1 MITRGHI
8 HEVERK
14 LSLFPAVVI
23 LGPRQCGKTTFA
35 QSLGGRYYDMETEG
49 SAARLDA
56 EWDEAA
62 AGDQLIII
70 DEAQE
75 APEVFKRLRGTID
88 TDRKRNGR
96 YLLLGS
102 VAPSLISG
110 VSESL
115 AGRIS
120 FVEMN
125 PLSLLEVAPEQLN
138 ALWLYGGYPDGGFQ
152 DSNLFPDWQNSYL
165 AALASSD
172 LPKWGLAASA
182 QMTKRLLQMLAALH
196 GQALNASQIGQ
207 SLGIDHKT
215 VQSYIDFLEGAFLVR
230 NLPPFHANIKKRLVK
245 RPRIYLR
252 DSGLL
257 HALMRVQDLEMLYG
271 QPWLGQ
277 SWEGF
282 VIEQIMAAINIKNL
296 PATPYYFRSSD
307 GYEIDLL
314 LDWGDERWAIKIN
327 LTSNPSK
334 SEIERLNKVAN
345 MVGATQRI
353 LLCRIAAPFGNG
365 QLTVS
370 HPEAWL
376 QQIG

>member
-1 MITRGHI
+1 MISRGHI
-8 HEVERK
+8 VEVQRK

-23 LGPRQCGKTTFA
+23 LGPRQCGKTTLA

-49 SAARLDA
+49 SYARLDA
-56 EWDEAA
+56 EWHDAASGDE
-62 AGDQLIII
+62 LIII

-88 TDRKRNGR
+88 ADRKRNGR

-102 VAPSLISG
+102 VSPNLISG

-115 AGRIS
+115 AGRVG
-120 FVEMN
+120 FVEMS
-125 PLSLLEVAPEQLN
+125 PLSLGEFTDPATD
-138 ALWLYGGYPDGGFQ
+138 ALWLYGGYPDGGLL
-152 DSNLFPDWQNSYL
+152 NPGLFPDWQNSYL
-165 AALASSD
+165 AALSSSD

-182 QMTKRLLQMLAALH
+182 QMTRRLLQMLAAHH
-196 GQALNASQIGQ
+196 GQPLNASQIGQ
-207 SLGIDHKT
+207 ALGIDHKT

-230 NLPPFHANIKKRLVK
+230 NLPPYYANIRKRLVK

-257 HALMRVQDLEMLYG
+257 HALMRVQDMDMLYG

-282 VIEQIMAAINIKNL
+282 IIEQILAALTMKNK

-307 GYEIDLL
+307 GYELDLV
-314 LDWGDERWAIKIN
+314 LDWGAELWAVEIK

-334 SEIERLNKVAN
+334 QEIDRMNKVAD
-345 MVGATQRI
+345 MIGATQRI
-353 LLCRIAAPFGNG
+353 LLCRTEKPFGNSR
-365 QLTVS
+365 LTVNQ
-370 HPEAWL
+370 PKQWL
-376 QQIG
+376 EGL

>member
-1 MITRGHI
+1 M
-8 HEVERK
+8 
-14 LSLFPAVVI
+14 FPVVVI
-23 LGPRQCGKTTFA
+23 LGPRQCGKTTLA

-49 SAARLDA
+49 SDARLDA
-56 EWDEAA
+56 EWDQAA
-62 AGDQLIII
+62 SSDQLTII

-102 VAPSLISG
+102 VSPSLISG

-115 AGRIS
+115 AGRVGFI
-120 FVEMN
+120 EMS
-125 PLSLLEVAPEQLN
+125 PLSLLEVASDQLD
-138 ALWLYGGYPDGGFQ
+138 ALWLYGGYPDGGFL

-165 AALASSD
+165 TALTSSD
-172 LPKWGLAASA
+172 LPKWGLSASA

-215 VQSYIDFLEGAFLVR
+215 VQRYIDFLEGAFLVR
-230 NLPPFHANIKKRLVK
+230 NLPPYHANIKKRLVK

-257 HALMRVQDLEMLYG
+257 HALMRVQDLGMLYG

-282 VIEQIMAAINIKNL
+282 VIEQIMAAIHIKNC
-296 PATPYYFRSSD
+296 PATPYYFRSTD

-314 LDWGDERWAIKIN
+314 LDWGAERWAIEIK

-334 SEIERLNKVAN
+334 QEIKRLNHAAD
-345 MVGATQRI
+345 MVGATKRI
-353 LLCRIAAPFGNG
+353 LLCRIAEPFGND
-365 QLTVS
+365 QLSVS
-370 HPEAWL
+370 HPTDWL
-376 QQIG
+376 QQL